1 MSYAE
6 SIICGEY
13 HIRRV
18 SNAAGI
24 LCGEYENRF
33 RDGERPEPG
42 IGEQAQ
48 RHRKREGRRKGED
61 RRKRE

>member
-1 MSYAE
+1 M
-6 SIICGEY
+6 
-13 HIRRV
+13 RRV